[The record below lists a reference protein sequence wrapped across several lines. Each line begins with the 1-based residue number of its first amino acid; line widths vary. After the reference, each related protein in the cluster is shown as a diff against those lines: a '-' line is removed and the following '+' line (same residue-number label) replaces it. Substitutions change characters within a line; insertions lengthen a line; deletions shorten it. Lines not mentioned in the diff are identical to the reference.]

1 MFVFSLWNVCDFD
14 YPNAS
19 GLTLLPTRP
28 GLRSV
33 WACSLKLVLDKRFVW
48 GGARVRKL
56 GIQSWRGGVWGRY
69 WVSRWGRRF
78 PAFWLDSKQKMHEL
92 KCVARCR
99 RDVIGWHLWER
110 FWVDILKFF
119 LKKWLIRF
127 RWFLGAR
134 SRRMFMEVIF
144 LYVWH
149 FTSVFC
155 LYFLLSPYLPY
166 IRVFCYVSGWFVN
179 LYRKTPFWAV
189 FRLLTGFS
197 CVHVLFD
204 WFFGW

>member
-1 MFVFSLWNVCDFD
+1 MKFRNVCVFFVKCMWFWILGRFRS
-14 YPNAS
+14 PTSPHATGSALGLSLLSQTRARQAVRVGRSAS
-19 GLTLLPTRP
+19 PKAGY
-28 GLRSV
+28 S
-33 WACSLKLVLDKRFVW
+33 KLEGRC
-48 GGARVRKL
+48 G
-56 GIQSWRGGVWGRY
+56 GRY

-78 PAFWLDSKQKMHEL
+78 PAFWLDSKQKMHDL

-144 LYVWH
+144 LWSIFRFACLTLYICFLSLF
-149 FTSVFC
+149 FTLPVFA
-155 LYFLLSPYLPY
+155 LYSRFLLCEWS
-166 IRVFCYVSGWFVN
+166 VC
-179 LYRKTPFWAV
+179 
-189 FRLLTGFS
+189 
-197 CVHVLFD
+197 
-204 WFFGW
+204 

>member
-1 MFVFSLWNVCDFD
+1 MCVTLITRTLPDSRTSPRDRVCARFE
-14 YPNAS
+14 PVVSNSCSTS
-19 GLTLLPTRP
+19 GSCGEERE
-28 GLRSV
+28 SESWIFKV
-33 WACSLKLVLDKRFVW
+33 
-48 GGARVRKL
+48 GGEVC
-56 GIQSWRGGVWGRY
+56 GGRY

-78 PAFWLDSKQKMHEL
+78 PAFWLDSKQKMHDL

-144 LYVWH
+144 LWSIFRFACLTLYICFLSLF
-149 FTSVFC
+149 FTLPVFA
-155 LYFLLSPYLPY
+155 LYSRFLLCEWS
-166 IRVFCYVSGWFVN
+166 VC
-179 LYRKTPFWAV
+179 
-189 FRLLTGFS
+189 
-197 CVHVLFD
+197 
-204 WFFGW
+204 

>member
-144 LYVWH
+144 LW
-149 FTSVFC
+149 SVFRFAC
-155 LYFLLSPYLPY
+155 LTLYICFLSLFFTLPVFALYSRFLLCEWS
-166 IRVFCYVSGWFVN
+166 VC
-179 LYRKTPFWAV
+179 
-189 FRLLTGFS
+189 
-197 CVHVLFD
+197 
-204 WFFGW
+204 